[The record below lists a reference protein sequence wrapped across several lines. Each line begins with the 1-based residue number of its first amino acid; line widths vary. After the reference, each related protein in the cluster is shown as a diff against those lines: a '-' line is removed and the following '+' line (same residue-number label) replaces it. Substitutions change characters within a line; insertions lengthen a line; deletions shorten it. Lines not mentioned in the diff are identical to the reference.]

1 MLKETLKNNE
11 ILLSE
16 SIKREEKIHNKYKLD
31 ILSAVKLNKELNN
44 LIEKKN
50 NEMSELEI
58 QNKKKELQANEKIFQ
73 MENQSLLLQS
83 NYINY
88 LNRYDNEIKWL
99 NEEKRKI
106 INESNRN
113 IGLSDEEKL
122 IKDYDIYTN
131 DDYNNK
137 RLQKYGN
144 FN

>member
-1 MLKETLKNNE
+1 M
-11 ILLSE
+11 
-16 SIKREEKIHNKYKLD
+16 D
-31 ILSAVKLNKELNN
+31 ILSAVKLNKELNS

-58 QNKKKELQANEKIFQ
+58 QNKKKELQANEKIVQ
-73 MENQSLLLQS
+73 IENQSILLQS

-88 LNRYDNEIKWL
+88 LNRYDNEIKRL

-106 INESNRN
+106 INESYRN
-113 IGLSDEEKL
+113 ISLSEEEKL
-122 IKDYDIYTN
+122 KKDHDMFTN

-137 RLQKYGN
+137 HFQKYGN

>member
-88 LNRYDNEIKWL
+88 LNRYDNEIKRL